1 LTDFCLPNGASS
13 QQNKYIGTY
22 IREEKGEMFL
32 TKFFDE
38 LKKAPFFNIPT
49 YIFVVR
55 VGIKALKEVDYH
67 HARFFVVEHTRTG

>member
-1 LTDFCLPNGASS
+1 
-13 QQNKYIGTY
+13 
-22 IREEKGEMFL
+22 MFL